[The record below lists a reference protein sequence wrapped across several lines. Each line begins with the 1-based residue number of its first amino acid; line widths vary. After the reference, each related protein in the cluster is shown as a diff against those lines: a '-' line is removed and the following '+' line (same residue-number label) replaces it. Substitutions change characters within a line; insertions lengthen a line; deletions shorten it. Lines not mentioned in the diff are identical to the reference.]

1 MNDKDLR
8 GRREFL
14 EAIISSLPGTFYVL
28 DQDGN
33 HVIWNKNA
41 ETIFG
46 YSPEELT
53 STNSLEFI
61 AEHER
66 DRVKEAIECAFR
78 EGRSSIRTEAITKDG
93 RIIPFYFS
101 AISTVINSKTYLVGT
116 GIEISQ
122 QVEVEESLRKSEQK
136 YRDLVENTIDIL
148 FSADEEGVIQYVSPR
163 VAKYGYTPDDFLGKN
178 FLQIVEPEDQ
188 ESAIRDFMR
197 MIETGREFPSEI
209 RIRDAEEHV
218 HWFESIAKLRKD
230 NAGNLLG
237 VNGILRDIDE
247 RKKAELALK
256 ESEEMFR
263 FIFEGA
269 IDGILLADPD
279 TGKFHMANPSICSML
294 GYSEEELL
302 AMGVDDIHPADAL
315 QQVHE
320 ALKKQISG
328 DEPLAQDLPVLLKD
342 GRVIICDIGSSIV
355 QLKGRQFVMG
365 FFRDNTDRT
374 YALEALRHSE
384 EKYSKLVE
392 SSMDGIVIHQNAV
405 IKFVNRAGLGM
416 LGYSEEEIIEHNIL
430 DFIAPEH
437 RELVFQRY
445 QDRAKGKD
453 VPSQYEIDLKK
464 KDGSHIP
471 VELSVN
477 VTHYQGVPSAMV
489 FLRDISERRIAEE
502 KIRESE
508 RLFRELYEDAPNA
521 YCSINA
527 FNGSFLNFNKAALD
541 MLGYDPGELSQLKV
555 LDVYS
560 DTPDGVPTAKKLFRL
575 LKQGKPIENAELQM
589 KRKDGDYRWINL
601 NVKPVFNEEG
611 VVVESRSVAQDI
623 TERKMAEK
631 ALREKE
637 EQLREAQKMEAV
649 GQLAGGVAHEFNNM
663 MGAIKGYCDLLVE
676 DVGVDDPKYADIQG
690 IRQVADRVAELTR
703 KLLAFGRRQIMQP
716 RVIDLQEQL
725 GGMMSLVRRIAG
737 ENVRIVIESDNE
749 LKGVKAD
756 PGQFEHVV
764 MNLVMNAKEAMPSG
778 GELRIEL
785 RNHILDEGRAAEFEN
800 LKPGGYVMLA
810 VHDTG
815 SGMDAGTLSRIF
827 EPFFTTKDKSRTT
840 GLGLPTIHG
849 IVRQTG
855 GDIRVESERGKG
867 SVFRI
872 FLPASEEPVEKTH
885 SSRPDPRQHGSGMT
899 CLVVED
905 ESIMLKVIS
914 RMLDSR
920 GFNVIEAKSGKE
932 ALRKVGEHEG
942 PISILV
948 TDVVMPEMSGKELAD
963 TLSPRMPG
971 MKVLF
976 ITGHTDNAI
985 VEQGILKEGTM
996 LLRKPFAV
1004 DELMKKVMEVLG
1016 S

>member
-1 MNDKDLR
+1 MNDDDLR
-8 GRREFL
+8 GSREFL
-14 EAIISSLPGTFYVL
+14 EVIINSLPGTFYVL
-28 DQDGN
+28 DQNGN
-33 HVIWNKNA
+33 HVMWNRNV

-46 YSPEELT
+46 YSPEEIKNI
-53 STNSLEFI
+53 NSIELI
-61 AEHER
+61 VEHER
-66 DRVKEAIECAFR
+66 DRVKKTIEYAFR
-78 EGRSSIRTEAITKDG
+78 EGRGSTRTEIVTKDG
-93 RIIPFYFS
+93 KVIPFYFS
-101 AISTVINSKTYLVGT
+101 AISTVINGKTYLVGT
-116 GIEISQ
+116 GIDISQ
-122 QVEVEESLRKSEQK
+122 QVEIEESLKKSEQK
-136 YRDLVENTIDIL
+136 YRDLVENTTDVV
-148 FSADEEGVIQYVSPR
+148 FSADAEGKIQYTSPVVQR
-163 VAKYGYTPDDFLGKN
+163 YGFSPDDFTGKN
-178 FLQIVEPEDQ
+178 FLEIVEPEDQ
-188 ESAIRDFMR
+188 ESAARDFMR

-209 RIRDAEEHV
+209 RIRDAEGHV
-218 HWFESIAKLRKD
+218 HWFESIARLRKD

-247 RKKAELALK
+247 RKKTELALR

-263 FIFEGA
+263 IIFEGA
-269 IDGILLADPD
+269 IDGILLADPQ
-279 TGKFHMANPSICSML
+279 TRKFHMANASICRML

-302 AMGVDDIHPADAL
+302 DLGVDDIHPADAL

-320 ALKKQISG
+320 AFKKQVSG
-328 DEPLAQDLPVLLKD
+328 EEPLAPDLPVLCKD
-342 GRVIICDIGSSIV
+342 GRVIICDISSSIV

-392 SSMDGIVIHQNAV
+392 SSQDGIVIHQDGI
-405 IKFVNRAGLGM
+405 IKYINSSGLEV
-416 LGYSEEEIIEHNIL
+416 LGYSEDELIEHNML
-430 DFIAPEH
+430 DFIAPDFKA
-437 RELVFQRY
+437 LVAQRAM
-445 QDRAKGKD
+445 DRAAGKD
-453 VPSQYEIDLKK
+453 LPNVYEMELIR
-464 KDGSHIP
+464 KDGSYLP
-471 VELSVN
+471 VEVSVN
-477 VTHYQGVPSAMV
+477 MTDYMGVPSTLAFV
-489 FLRDISERRIAEE
+489 RDITERKIAEE
-502 KIRESE
+502 KILESE
-508 RLFRELYEDAPNA
+508 RQFRNLYEDAPNA

-527 FNGSFLNFNKAALD
+527 VEGSFLRFNRAALD
-541 MLGYDPGELSQLKV
+541 MLGYEPEELSRMRV
-555 LDVYS
+555 LDIYS
-560 DTPDGVPTAKKLFRL
+560 DTPDGVPKAKRLFRL
-575 LKQGKPIENAELQM
+575 LRQGKPIENAELQM
-589 KRKDGDYRWINL
+589 KRKDGDPRWIRL
-601 NVKPVFNEEG
+601 DARPVFNEDG
-611 VVVESRSVAQDI
+611 TVVESRSVAQDI
-623 TERKMAEK
+623 TERKLAEQ

-676 DVGVDDPKYADIQG
+676 DVGVDDPKYEDIQG

-716 RVIDLQEQL
+716 RIIDLQEQL

-737 ENVRIVIESDNE
+737 ENVRIIFESDEE

-778 GELRIEL
+778 GELKIEL
-785 RNHILDEGRAAEFEN
+785 GNRTLDENRAAEFEN
-800 LKPGGYVMLA
+800 LEPGGYVMLA

-815 SGMDAGTLSRIF
+815 IGMDAGTISRIF

-840 GLGLPTIHG
+840 GLGLPTVHG

-855 GDIRVESERGKG
+855 GDMEVESERGKG
-867 SVFRI
+867 SVFRVY
-872 FLPASEEPVEKTH
+872 LPASDDPVEKAH

-905 ESIMLKVIS
+905 EPVMLKVIS

-932 ALRKVGEHEG
+932 ALKKVEEHEG
-942 PISILV
+942 PLSLLV
-948 TDVVMPEMSGKELAD
+948 ADVVMPEMSGKELAD
-963 TLSPRMPG
+963 ALVPRMPD

-985 VEQGILKEGTM
+985 VDQGILKEGTM

-1004 DELMKKVMEVLG
+1004 DELMKKVMEVLE